1 MAVCDILNIRAEK
14 VGEIDLND
22 LLFNVEINTG
32 ILHEVVCMQRA
43 NRRSGNAC
51 TKTRGEVSGGGAKP
65 WRQKGTGRARAG
77 SRTSPVW
84 RGGGTVFGPKPRD
97 YSYTMPKKV
106 KRLALK
112 MAMTARKQEG
122 NLVVVDKFE
131 LPEAKTK
138 EFVNVMN
145 NFQFENCL
153 IVTGE
158 LDDNINLSSRNAVAY
173 KVLPV
178 AGLNVYDILKYSKL
192 MLLQSSLPLIEERLM
207 V

>member
-1 MAVCDILNIRAEK
+1 MSMCEILNTQAEK
-14 VGEIDLND
+14 VGEIELND
-22 LLFNVEINTG
+22 SVFNVEVNTG
-32 ILHEVVCMQRA
+32 ILHEIVCMQRA

-106 KRLALK
+106 KRLALR
-112 MAMTARKQEG
+112 MALSARNQEG
-122 NLVVVDKFE
+122 NLIVVDQFQ
-131 LPEAKTK
+131 LPEIKTK
-138 EFVNVMN
+138 DFVQVMN
-145 NFQFENCL
+145 KFQFDNCL
-153 IVTGE
+153 VVTEGV
-158 LDDNINLSSRNAVAY
+158 DDQISLSARNAVGY

-178 AGLNVYDILKYSKL
+178 AGLNVYDILKHSKL
-192 MLLQSSLPLIEERLM
+192 MLVQSSLQKIEDRVL

>member
-1 MAVCDILNIRAEK
+1 MAVCEVLNSLAEK

-22 LLFNVEINTG
+22 ALFSMEVNTG

-43 NRRSGNAC
+43 NQRSGNAC

-97 YSYTMPKKV
+97 YSYSLPKKV
-106 KRLALK
+106 RRLALK
-112 MAMTARKQEG
+112 MALSARNQEG
-122 NLVVVDKFE
+122 NLVVVDQFS
-131 LPEAKTK
+131 LDQAKTR
-138 EFVNVMN
+138 EFVKVMD
-145 NFQFENCL
+145 NFKFDNCL
-153 IVTGE
+153 VVTGE
-158 LDDNINLSSRNAVAY
+158 MDEKLGLSARNAVGY

-178 AGLNVYDILKYSKL
+178 AGLNVMDILKHSKL
-192 MLLQSSLPLIEERLM
+192 MLVQTSLAKLEERLM

>member
-112 MAMTARKQEG
+112 MAMSARKLEG
-122 NLVVVDKFE
+122 NLVVVDKLE

-158 LDDNINLSSRNAVAY
+158 LDDKINLSSRNAVAY

>member
-1 MAVCDILNIRAEK
+1 MAVCDVFNTQSEK
-14 VGEIDLND
+14 VGEVELND
-22 LLFNVEINTG
+22 ALFGVEVNTG

-43 NRRSGNAC
+43 NQRSGNAC

-97 YSYTMPKKV
+97 YSYALPKKV
-106 KRLALK
+106 RRLALK
-112 MAMTARKQEG
+112 MALSARNQEG
-122 NLVVVDKFE
+122 NLVVIDDFT
-131 LPEAKTK
+131 LPAIKTRD
-138 EFVNVMN
+138 FVKVMT
-145 NFQFENCL
+145 NFNFDNCL

-158 LDDNINLSSRNAVAY
+158 VDDQIGLSSRNAVGY

-178 AGLNVYDILKYSKL
+178 AGLNVMDILKHSKL
-192 MLLQSSLPLIEERLM
+192 MLVQSSLAKLEERLM

>member
-1 MAVCDILNIRAEK
+1 MAVCDVVNIHADK
-14 VGEIDLND
+14 VGEVDLKD
-22 LLFNVEINTG
+22 SVFNVEVNVG

-84 RGGGTVFGPKPRD
+84 RGGGTVFGPQPRN

-112 MAMTARKQEG
+112 MALSARNKEG
-122 NLVVVDKFE
+122 NLVVVDAFE
-131 LPEAKTK
+131 LSQVKSK
-138 EFVNVMN
+138 EFVGVMN
-145 NFQFENCL
+145 KFDFDNCL
-153 IVTGE
+153 IVTNGNN
-158 LDDNINLSSRNAVAY
+158 DNLVLSARNVVGY

-192 MLLQSSLPLIEERLM
+192 MLVQSSLDQIEERLS

>member
-1 MAVCDILNIRAEK
+1 MATCDIYNTRAEK
-14 VGEIDLND
+14 VGEIDLNES
-22 LLFNVEINTG
+22 LFNLEVNTG

-65 WRQKGTGRARAG
+65 WRQKGTGRARSG

-97 YSYTMPKKV
+97 YSYSMPKKV

-112 MAMTARKQEG
+112 MAMSARCQEG
-122 NLVVVDKFE
+122 NIVIVDQFD
-131 LPEAKTK
+131 LPAVKTK
-138 EFVNVMN
+138 EFLKVMT

-153 IVTGE
+153 VVTAE
-158 LDDNINLSSRNAVAY
+158 SEDNLGLSARNAVGF

-178 AGLNVYDILKYSKL
+178 AGLNVYDILKHSKL
-192 MLLQSSLPLIEERLM
+192 MILQSSLAKIEERLM
-207 V
+207 A

>member
-1 MAVCDILNIRAEK
+1 MAVCEVLNSLAEK

-22 LLFNVEINTG
+22 ALFRVEVNTG

-43 NRRSGNAC
+43 NQRSGNAC

-97 YSYTMPKKV
+97 YSYSLPKKV
-106 KRLALK
+106 RRLALK
-112 MAMTARKQEG
+112 MALSARNQEG
-122 NLVVVDKFE
+122 NLVVVDQFN
-131 LPEAKTK
+131 LDQAKTR
-138 EFVNVMN
+138 EFVKVMD
-145 NFQFENCL
+145 NFKFDNCL
-153 IVTGE
+153 VVTGE
-158 LDDNINLSSRNAVAY
+158 MDEKLGLSARNAVGY

-178 AGLNVYDILKYSKL
+178 AGLNVMDILKHSKL
-192 MLLQSSLPLIEERLM
+192 MLVQTSLAKLEERLM

>member
-1 MAVCDILNIRAEK
+1 MAVCDVLNTRAEK

-22 LLFNVEINTG
+22 SLFNVEINTG

-65 WRQKGTGRARAG
+65 WRQKGTGRARSG

-97 YSYTMPKKV
+97 YSYSMPKKV
-106 KRLALK
+106 RKLALK
-112 MAMTARKQEG
+112 MAMSARNQEG
-122 NLVVVDKFE
+122 NLVIVDSFE
-131 LPEAKTK
+131 LSEIKTK
-138 EFVNVMN
+138 NFVGVMK
-145 NFQFENCL
+145 NFQFDNCL
-153 IVTGE
+153 VVTGDV
-158 LDDNINLSSRNAVAY
+158 DDKILLSARNAVGY

-178 AGLNVYDILKYSKL
+178 AGLNVYDILKHSKL
-192 MLLQSSLPLIEERLM
+192 MLIQSSLAKIEERLM
-207 V
+207 A

>member
-1 MAVCDILNIRAEK
+1 MCEILNTQAEK
-14 VGEIDLND
+14 VGEIELND
-22 LLFNVEINTG
+22 SVFNVEVNTG
-32 ILHEVVCMQRA
+32 ILHEIVCMQRA

-106 KRLALK
+106 KRLALR
-112 MAMTARKQEG
+112 MALSARNQEG
-122 NLVVVDKFE
+122 NLIVVDQFQ
-131 LPEAKTK
+131 LPEIKTK
-138 EFVNVMN
+138 DFVQVMN
-145 NFQFENCL
+145 KFQFDNCL
-153 IVTGE
+153 VVTEGV
-158 LDDNINLSSRNAVAY
+158 DDQISLSARNAVGY

-178 AGLNVYDILKYSKL
+178 AGLNVYDILKHSKL
-192 MLLQSSLPLIEERLM
+192 MLVQSSLQKIEDRVL

>member
-1 MAVCDILNIRAEK
+1 MAVCEVLNTLAEK
-14 VGEIDLND
+14 VGEIELND
-22 LLFNVEINTG
+22 ALFGVEVNTG

-43 NRRSGNAC
+43 NQRSGNAC

-106 KRLALK
+106 RRLALK
-112 MAMTARKQEG
+112 MALSARNQEG
-122 NLVVVDKFE
+122 NMVVVDQFTLAEIKTRDFVKVMDNFKFD
-131 LPEAKTK
+131 
-138 EFVNVMN
+138 
-145 NFQFENCL
+145 NCL
-153 IVTGE
+153 VVTGE
-158 LDDNINLSSRNAVAY
+158 ADETLGQSSRNVVGY

-178 AGLNVYDILKYSKL
+178 AGLNVMDILKHSKL
-192 MLLQSSLPLIEERLM
+192 MLVQTSLAKLEERLM

>member
-1 MAVCDILNIRAEK
+1 MAVCEVLNSRAEK

-22 LLFNVEINTG
+22 ALFSVEVNTG

-43 NRRSGNAC
+43 NQRSGNAC

-97 YSYTMPKKV
+97 YSYSLPKKV
-106 KRLALK
+106 RRLALK
-112 MAMTARKQEG
+112 MALSARNQEG
-122 NLVVVDKFE
+122 NLVVVDQFS
-131 LPEAKTK
+131 LDQAKTR
-138 EFVNVMN
+138 EFVKVMD
-145 NFQFENCL
+145 NFKFDNCL
-153 IVTGE
+153 VVTGE
-158 LDDNINLSSRNAVAY
+158 MDEKLGLSARNAVGY

-178 AGLNVYDILKYSKL
+178 AGLNVMDILKHSKL
-192 MLLQSSLPLIEERLM
+192 MLVQTSLAKLEERLM

>member
-1 MAVCDILNIRAEK
+1 MAVCDVVNIHADK

-22 LLFNVEINTG
+22 SVFNVEVNVG

-84 RGGGTVFGPKPRD
+84 RGGGTVFGPQPRD

-112 MAMTARKQEG
+112 MALSARNKEG
-122 NLVVVDKFE
+122 NLVVVDAFE
-131 LPEAKTK
+131 LSQVKSK
-138 EFVNVMN
+138 EFVGIMN
-145 NFQFENCL
+145 KFDFDNCL
-153 IVTGE
+153 IVTNSNN
-158 LDDNINLSSRNAVAY
+158 DNLVLSARNVVGY

-192 MLLQSSLPLIEERLM
+192 MLVQSSLDQIEERLS

>member
-84 RGGGTVFGPKPRD
+84 RGGGTVFGPRPRD

-122 NLVVVDKFE
+122 NLVIVDKFE
-131 LPEAKTK
+131 LPEVKTK

-158 LDDNINLSSRNAVAY
+158 LDEKINLSSRNAVAY

>member
-1 MAVCDILNIRAEK
+1 MAVCEILNTLAEK
-14 VGEIDLND
+14 VGEIELND
-22 LLFNVEINTG
+22 ALFGVEVNTG

-43 NRRSGNAC
+43 NQRSGNAC

-97 YSYTMPKKV
+97 YSYSMPKKV

-112 MAMTARKQEG
+112 MALSARNQEG
-122 NLVVVDKFE
+122 NMVVVDQFSLSAIKTRDFVKVMDNFKFD
-131 LPEAKTK
+131 
-138 EFVNVMN
+138 
-145 NFQFENCL
+145 NCL
-153 IVTGE
+153 VVTGE
-158 LDDNINLSSRNAVAY
+158 PDEKLGLSARNAVGY

-178 AGLNVYDILKYSKL
+178 AGLNVMDILKHSKL
-192 MLLQSSLPLIEERLM
+192 MLVQTSLAKLEERLM

>member
-1 MAVCDILNIRAEK
+1 MAVYDILNIRAEK

-32 ILHEVVCMQRA
+32 VLHEVVCMQRA

-97 YSYTMPKKV
+97 YSYSMPKKV

-122 NLVVVDKFE
+122 NLVIVDKFE
-131 LPEAKTK
+131 LPEVKTK
-138 EFVNVMN
+138 EFVTVMN

-153 IVTGE
+153 VVTGE
-158 LDDNINLSSRNAVAY
+158 MDDNINLSSRNAVGY

>member
-1 MAVCDILNIRAEK
+1 MAVCDVLNTLAEK

-22 LLFNVEINTG
+22 TLFSVEINTG

-51 TKTRGEVSGGGAKP
+51 TKTRGKVSGGGAKP

-84 RGGGTVFGPKPRD
+84 RGGGTVFGPLPRD
-97 YSYTMPKKV
+97 YSYSMPKKV
-106 KRLALK
+106 KKLALK
-112 MAMTARKQEG
+112 MALSARNQEG
-122 NLVVVDKFE
+122 NLVIVDRFD
-131 LPEAKTK
+131 LPEVKTK
-138 EFVNVMN
+138 NFVKVME
-145 NFQFENCL
+145 NFDFNNCL
-153 IVTGE
+153 VITDEIDKNVG
-158 LDDNINLSSRNAVAY
+158 LSARNAIGF

-192 MLLQSSLPLIEERLM
+192 MLLQSSLAILEERLM
-207 V
+207 L

>member
-1 MAVCDILNIRAEK
+1 MAVCEVLNSLAEK

-22 LLFNVEINTG
+22 ALFSVEVNTG

-43 NRRSGNAC
+43 NQRSGNAC

-97 YSYTMPKKV
+97 YSYSLPKKV
-106 KRLALK
+106 RRLALK
-112 MAMTARKQEG
+112 MALSARNQEG
-122 NLVVVDKFE
+122 NLVVVDQFS
-131 LPEAKTK
+131 LDQAKTR
-138 EFVNVMN
+138 EFVKVMD
-145 NFQFENCL
+145 NFKFENCL
-153 IVTGE
+153 VVTGE
-158 LDDNINLSSRNAVAY
+158 MDEKLGLSARNAVGY

-178 AGLNVYDILKYSKL
+178 GGLNVMDILKHSKL
-192 MLLQSSLPLIEERLM
+192 MLVQTSLAKLEERLM

>member
-1 MAVCDILNIRAEK
+1 MTVCDVFNTQYER
-14 VGEIDLND
+14 VGQVELND
-22 LLFNVEINTG
+22 ALFGVEVNTG

-65 WRQKGTGRARAG
+65 WRQKGTGRARSG

-97 YSYTMPKKV
+97 YSYTLPKKV
-106 KRLALK
+106 RRLALK
-112 MAMTARKQEG
+112 MALSARNLEG
-122 NLVVVDKFE
+122 NLVIVDNFE
-131 LPEAKTK
+131 LPSIKTK
-138 EFVNVMN
+138 EFVKIMA
-145 NFQFENCL
+145 NFKFDNCL

-158 LDDNINLSSRNAVAY
+158 MDDRILLSARNAVGY

-178 AGLNVYDILKYSKL
+178 AGLNVMDILKHSKL
-192 MLLQSSLPLIEERLM
+192 MLVQSGLAKLEERLM

>member
-1 MAVCDILNIRAEK
+1 MAVCEILNTQAEK
-14 VGEIDLND
+14 VGEIELND
-22 LLFNVEINTG
+22 SVFNIEVNSG

-65 WRQKGTGRARAG
+65 WRQKGTGRARSG

-97 YSYTMPKKV
+97 YSYSMPKKV
-106 KRLALK
+106 KRLALR
-112 MAMTARKQEG
+112 MALSARNQEG

-131 LPEAKTK
+131 LPEVKTK
-138 EFVNVMN
+138 NFVQVMN
-145 NFQFENCL
+145 TFQFDTCL
-153 IVTGE
+153 IVTE
-158 LDDNINLSSRNAVAY
+158 NVDDQINLSSRNAVGY

-178 AGLNVYDILKYSKL
+178 EGLNVYDILKHSKL
-192 MLLQSSLPLIEERLM
+192 MLVQSSLAKIEERVL

>member
-1 MAVCDILNIRAEK
+1 MAVCDVFNTQSEK
-14 VGEIDLND
+14 VGEVELND
-22 LLFNVEINTG
+22 ALFGVEVNTG

-43 NRRSGNAC
+43 NQRSGNAC

-97 YSYTMPKKV
+97 YSYSLPKKV
-106 KRLALK
+106 RRLALR
-112 MAMTARKQEG
+112 MALSARNQEG
-122 NLVVVDKFE
+122 NLVVIDDFT
-131 LPEAKTK
+131 LPAIKTK
-138 EFVNVMN
+138 DFVKVMT
-145 NFQFENCL
+145 NFNFDNCL

-158 LDDNINLSSRNAVAY
+158 VDDQIGLSSRNAVGY

-178 AGLNVYDILKYSKL
+178 AGLNVMDILKHSKL
-192 MLLQSSLPLIEERLM
+192 MLVQSSLAKLEERLM